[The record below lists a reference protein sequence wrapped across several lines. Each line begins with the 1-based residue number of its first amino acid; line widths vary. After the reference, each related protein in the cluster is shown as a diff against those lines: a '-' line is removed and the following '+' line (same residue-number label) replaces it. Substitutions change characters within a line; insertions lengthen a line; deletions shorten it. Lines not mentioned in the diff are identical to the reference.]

1 MESFPARRYE
11 AKRSRTKI
19 CGCIVRYNLEQEVG
33 EHDQRTGPE
42 CKRIFLAC
50 LDYGKTQDTPQPVI
64 CYSWVA
70 RRHEA
75 MFGGTFHPSGLHQLE
90 RLGVLA
96 KDGDT
101 SRGGGRRY
109 YRIIA
114 PTEPMNIKVEP
125 LKSKPPID
133 ARLFPC
139 PDCGQVLGPVT
150 PAQLQA
156 TAWPYHALYSLG
168 HRRALGYESR
178 NG

>member
-1 MESFPARRYE
+1 MTNELDPE
-11 AKRSRTKI
+11 LKR
-19 CGCIVRYNLEQEVG
+19 V
-33 EHDQRTGPE
+33 
-42 CKRIFLAC
+42 FLAC

-64 CYSWVA
+64 CYSSVA

-75 MFGGTFHPSGLHQLE
+75 MFGGTFHPSRLHQLE

-114 PTEPMNIKVEP
+114 PPEPMNIKVEP
-125 LKSKPPID
+125 LKSKPLID

-168 HRRALGYESR
+168 HRRALGYVSR